1 MKKSTPVLFVKALR
15 PNGEVAAEVKK
26 NILV

>member
-15 PNGEVAAEVKK
+15 PNGEVAAEVKHEFRT
-26 NILV
+26 